1 MTTTVG
7 FTILT
12 GFLGAGKT
20 TTLNRML
27 AAPHGR
33 RLAVL
38 VNELGRI
45 AIDSRLIVHRGGDVL
60 ELAGGCV
67 CCKVDTKNDL
77 WDGIAEVVRR
87 SQPEQVVLETTG
99 IAMPEAIL
107 DGMDRVPAAVREQI
121 EVAGVICVVDAAD
134 GAAQLDRR
142 EEARA
147 QAAVADRV
155 LLRKLDR
162 ATAAQVRA
170 VRERLA
176 VIAPHAEL
184 ASFPDSDDGAM
195 AMTAWVLERRSLGL
209 GLRASGFGADDTAR
223 THPHRHAEAHDHGK
237 GHHHAG
243 QLSAA
248 IFADDAP
255 LLPEAVMAVLE
266 GLGERLVR
274 AKGFV
279 RIADDERAAFV
290 EKAGSVLDLRRGLP
304 WPTAPRTELVMIG
317 DELDEAALRRA
328 LWACR
333 AAG

>member
-1 MTTTVG
+1 MTQVG

-45 AIDSRLIVHRGGDVL
+45 AIDSKLIVHRGGDVL

-77 WDGIAEVVRR
+77 WDGIAEVVAR
-87 SQPEQVVLETTG
+87 SRPEQVVLETTG

-107 DGMDRVPAAVREQI
+107 DGMDRVPAAVRDL
-121 EVAGVICVVDAAD
+121 VVPVGVICVVDAAD

-147 QAAVADRV
+147 QLAAADRV

-162 ATAAQVRA
+162 ATAAQVIA
-170 VRERLA
+170 VRERIAALA
-176 VIAPHAEL
+176 PAAEL

-195 AMTAWVLERRSLGL
+195 AMTGWLLERRR
-209 GLRASGFGADDTAR
+209 LRIGAGAG
-223 THPHRHAEAHDHGK
+223 HHHHGGHDHGRS
-237 GHHHAG
+237 HHHPG
-243 QLSAA
+243 QLGAV
-248 IFADDAP
+248 IFADPSP
-255 LLPEAVMAVLE
+255 LLADAVMAVLA
-266 GLGERLVR
+266 GLGDRLVR

-279 RIADDERAAFV
+279 RLADDDRAGFV
-290 EKAGSVLDLRRGLP
+290 EKAGTVLDLRRALP
-304 WPTAPRTELVMIG
+304 WPGPPVTELVLIG
-317 DELDEAALRRA
+317 DDLDEAELRRA

-333 AAG
+333 AGG

>member
-1 MTTTVG
+1 MTQVG

-45 AIDSRLIVHRGGDVL
+45 AIDSKLIVHRGGDVL

-67 CCKVDTKNDL
+67 CCKVDTKSDL
-77 WDGIAEVVRR
+77 WDGIAEVVAR
-87 SQPEQVVLETTG
+87 SRPEQVVLETTG

-107 DGMDRVPAAVREQI
+107 DGMDRVPAAVRDL
-121 EVAGVICVVDAAD
+121 VVPVGVICVVDAAD

-147 QAAVADRV
+147 QLAAADRV

-162 ATAAQVRA
+162 ATAAQVIA
-170 VRERLA
+170 VRERIAALA
-176 VIAPHAEL
+176 PAAEL

-195 AMTAWVLERRSLGL
+195 AMTGWLLERRR
-209 GLRASGFGADDTAR
+209 LRIGAGAG
-223 THPHRHAEAHDHGK
+223 HHHHGGHDHGR
-237 GHHHAG
+237 GHHHPG
-243 QLSAA
+243 QLGAV
-248 IFADDAP
+248 IFADPSP
-255 LLPEAVMAVLE
+255 LLADAVMAVLA
-266 GLGERLVR
+266 GLGDRLVR

-279 RIADDERAAFV
+279 RLADDDRAGFV
-290 EKAGSVLDLRRGLP
+290 EKAGTVLDLRRALP
-304 WPTAPRTELVMIG
+304 WPGPPVTELVLIG
-317 DELDEAALRRA
+317 DDLDEAELRRA

-333 AAG
+333 AGG